1 MDYSPPSKRAKKSNK
16 AKETFERY
24 GKHTQKHV
32 RAAERHQE
40 MASQKRQTILNERR
54 NSK

>member
-1 MDYSPPSKRAKKSNK
+1 MDYSPPAKRAKKSNK
-16 AKETFERY
+16 AKETFDKF

-32 RAAERHQE
+32 RSAERQVE
-40 MASQKRQTILNERR
+40 MAAQKRQAVLNARR